1 MVKQHYKIGLVTAS
15 PRHNLDWLQTLIDLD
30 SLFENIIS
38 GDETEKNKPHPAPYL
53 AMMSKLEVTPTNT
66 VVIEDSLNGI
76 QSALASGASVI
87 AKTGSVPESDL
98 SIAHRI
104 VTHLDQITH
113 NMIEELLQ
121 ETK

>member
-1 MVKQHYKIGLVTAS
+1 
-15 PRHNLDWLQTLIDLD
+15 
-30 SLFENIIS
+30 
-38 GDETEKNKPHPAPYL
+38 
-53 AMMSKLEVTPTNT
+53 MMSKLEVSPINT
-66 VVIEDSLNGI
+66 VVIEDSRTGI